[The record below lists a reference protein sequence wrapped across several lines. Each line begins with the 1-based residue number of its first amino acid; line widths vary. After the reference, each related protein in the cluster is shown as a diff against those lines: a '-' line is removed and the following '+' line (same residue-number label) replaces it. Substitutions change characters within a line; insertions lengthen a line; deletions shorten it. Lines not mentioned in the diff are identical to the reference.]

1 MAKFI
6 FKMQSILD
14 IKFRLEDQAKTAYGE
29 ARARLNKE
37 EEILEKLEDK
47 KSYYEERT
55 RSLISYSEE
64 KEKKDQIVFDEKDTM
79 VISPKLNIKDIIT
92 CENGIETIKY
102 HIKVQKIRIKQAEH
116 ELETAREKLNKAMIE
131 RKTYEKLKENAFED
145 FKKEIEAEE
154 QKEIDE
160 LVSFKFNN
168 TTVSEEERYGKEE
181 ERTTI

>member
-55 RSLISYSEE
+55 RSLISYREE
-64 KEKKDQIVFDEKDTM
+64 KEKKDQIVSGEKDTM
-79 VISPKLNIKDIIT
+79 VIAPRLNIKDIIT
-92 CENGIETIKY
+92 CENGIEPHKFSFLHFSWHKQGRIRCLPLFQ
-102 HIKVQKIRIKQAEH
+102 IPPVQFQ
-116 ELETAREKLNKAMIE
+116 
-131 RKTYEKLKENAFED
+131 
-145 FKKEIEAEE
+145 
-154 QKEIDE
+154 
-160 LVSFKFNN
+160 
-168 TTVSEEERYGKEE
+168 
-181 ERTTI
+181 